1 MDYEIRM
8 LFPEGK
14 RKALTFS
21 YDDGTIHDRR
31 LAALLNE
38 YGMKGTFNLN
48 YGLLG
53 KGGMETVNGIET
65 DFSRVEAEEVRC
77 LYQGHEIASHA
88 YSHAS
93 LTGLPKNMA
102 ATEVLKD
109 RYNLEQ
115 LTGELIRGFAYPY
128 GAYNSQI
135 EEILDACGIEYAR
148 TVESTGDFCLPED
161 FLAWHPTCHHEDER
175 LMALAE
181 KFCREEKDGP
191 FVFYLWGHSYEFEQK
206 NNWEL
211 MENFLKYMAQYKE
224 DIWCATNI
232 EILDYVKA
240 YRELKRSTD
249 GKILMNPNATPLYV
263 AMNGRKY
270 CIHGN
275 EKLELPS

>member
-1 MDYEIRM
+1 
-8 LFPEGK
+8 
-14 RKALTFS
+14 
-21 YDDGTIHDRR
+21 
-31 LAALLNE
+31 
-38 YGMKGTFNLN
+38 
-48 YGLLG
+48 
-53 KGGMETVNGIET
+53 
-65 DFSRVEAEEVRC
+65 
-77 LYQGHEIASHA
+77 
-88 YSHAS
+88 
-93 LTGLPKNMA
+93 MA

-148 TVESTGDFCLPED
+148 TVESTGDFYLPED

>member
-1 MDYEIRM
+1 MDYEISM

-65 DFSRVEAEEVRC
+65 DFS
-77 LYQGHEIASHA
+77 
-88 YSHAS
+88 
-93 LTGLPKNMA
+93 
-102 ATEVLKD
+102 KD

-148 TVESTGDFCLPED
+148 TVESTGDFSLPED

-191 FVFYLWGHSYEFEQK
+191 FVFYLWGHSYEFAQK

-211 MENFLKYMAQYKE
+211 MESFLKYMAQYKE